1 MKKDYELFDFKELIE
16 EIKKRGAEKEEED
29 FVKSLDYI
37 NEDMG
42 IEDLPLYKD
51 YLSKFD
57 IKNAFDGYKLDVD
70 PDYGSEADF
79 EILLRLIFASFSSS
93 YSISFDEEDKKVS
106 VEITV
111 ERGDQKITK
120 ALSELWSF
128 QIIEMFRIYLD
139 EQIRLDL
146 LNEDEDE
153 REALQSEQKIKKVI
167 FEKKV
172 REAKNKGKG
181 DKIIADLDILLKS

>member
-57 IKNAFDGYKLDVD
+57 IEKAFEGYQLDVD

-181 DKIIADLDILLKS
+181 DKIIADLDELLKS